1 MEDEFILPVL
11 TSYPIDVQPCCRL
24 HRLKGNGT
32 FLDMSANESLL
43 PRVMSSTPNLARDS
57 MQEKAR
63 IMKEE
68 FRE

>member
-1 MEDEFILPVL
+1 MEDEFILPAL
-11 TSYPIDVQPCCRL
+11 TSYPMDIQPYCRL
-24 HRLKGNGT
+24 HGLKGNGT
-32 FLDMSANESLL
+32 FLDMTANESLL

-57 MQEKAR
+57 MQGKER